1 MVCLCYDIPNI
12 ERIGNDIT
20 RNLIVT
26 PYNLKFCD
34 NPQPNTNERQ
44 INTQLKEELES
55 VQVYPQFMLLL
66 IGRVIDKYNV
76 DIQIPKQVSQVT
88 AQYFEENNVVKR
100 FVDDTFDKVNDK
112 NEHGKWNM
120 VSLTRA
126 YQLFEEYIS
135 GERAMSKKVF
145 NQNMSSNNYE
155 YLTKKTDGKLIRGFV
170 GLQEKSVASYNDGS
184 STLSLRY
191 QRYHLKSYY

>member
-20 RNLIVT
+20 RRLIVT

-55 VQVYPQFMLLL
+55 VQVYPQFMLQQ

-76 DIQIPKQVSQVT
+76 DIHIPKQVSQVT
-88 AQYFEENNVVKR
+88 AQYFEENNVAKR
-100 FVDDTFDKVNDK
+100 FVDDAFDKVNDK

-170 GLQEKSVASYNDGS
+170 GLQEKSVVPYNDGS
-184 STLSLRY
+184 SS
-191 QRYHLKSYY
+191 SDDDDEII

>member
-1 MVCLCYDIPNI
+1 M
-12 ERIGNDIT
+12 
-20 RNLIVT
+20 
-26 PYNLKFCD
+26 
-34 NPQPNTNERQ
+34 
-44 INTQLKEELES
+44 
-55 VQVYPQFMLLL
+55 
-66 IGRVIDKYNV
+66 
-76 DIQIPKQVSQVT
+76 SQVT
-88 AQYFEENNVVKR
+88 AQYFEENDVVKR
-100 FVDDTFDKVNDK
+100 FVDDAFDKVNDK

-170 GLQEKSVASYNDGS
+170 GLQEKSVVSYNDGS
-184 STLSLRY
+184 SSDDDDEII
-191 QRYHLKSYY
+191 

>member
-1 MVCLCYDIPNI
+1 MFCLCNDIPNV
-12 ERIGNDIT
+12 ERIGNGIT
-20 RNLIVT
+20 RRLIVT

-100 FVDDTFDKVNDK
+100 FIDDTFDKVNDK
-112 NEHGKWNM
+112 NKHGKWNM

-126 YQLFEEYIS
+126 YQLFEEYTS

-170 GLQEKSVASYNDGS
+170 GLQEKSVVSYNDGS
-184 STLSLRY
+184 SS
-191 QRYHLKSYY
+191 SDDDEII